1 MSSRM
6 MIGALGRR
14 TSTKVTTIRF
24 YEEIG
29 LLEVPQRTQSGRR
42 TYGLEDLER
51 LRFIRNARR
60 LGFGIP
66 EVRSLIDL
74 AERPDQECDAASEIA
89 AQHLS
94 DVEERLERL
103 EALRTQLAGLIGHCS
118 SESIAECQIIKALV
132 GGEEKFC

>member
-1 MSSRM
+1 MASM
-6 MIGALGRR
+6 MIGAMSRL

-29 LLEVPQRTQSGRR
+29 LLEVPGRTPSGRR
-42 TYGLEDLER
+42 TYCIKDLER

-60 LGFGIP
+60 LGFAIP

-74 AERPDQECDAASEIA
+74 AERPDQNCEAASEIA
-89 AQHLS
+89 SRHLS

-103 EALRTQLAGLIGHCS
+103 GALREQLAGLITRCRSNSVG
-118 SESIAECQIIKALV
+118 ECQIIKALIA
-132 GGEEKFC
+132 EDQISP